1 MYPPLPDDEAL
12 AAARRMRL
20 RDPERA
26 IHSPVVRRV
35 VEAAHWA
42 IQRLHDRRMRAMYAG
57 RQVKRLAAG
66 DNDD

>member
-20 RDPERA
+20 RDPERV

-35 VEAAHWA
+35 VEAAYWA
-42 IQRLHDRRMRAMYAG
+42 IQRLHDRRLHAMSAS
-57 RQVKRLAAG
+57 RQVKRMAAG
-66 DNDD
+66 DRDD

>member
-26 IHSPVVRRV
+26 LRNPAVRRV

-42 IQRLHDRRMRAMYAG
+42 IQRLHDRRLRAMCSSH
-57 RQVKRLAAG
+57 QVKRLAAG
-66 DNDD
+66 DRDD

>member
-20 RDPERA
+20 RNPERA
-26 IHSPVVRRV
+26 IRSPVVRRV

-42 IQRLHDRRMRAMYAG
+42 IQRLHDRRLRAMSASC
-57 RQVKRLAAG
+57 QVKRMAAG
-66 DNDD
+66 DRDD

>member
-26 IHSPVVRRV
+26 IRSPVVRRV

-42 IQRLHDRRMRAMYAG
+42 IQRLHARRLHAMYSS
-57 RQVKRLAAG
+57 RQVKRMAAG
-66 DNDD
+66 DRDD